1 MECRDRSCKKGKA
14 AQEWQK
20 EEKAEEAAWRHRK
33 QQACQFPQPP
43 HGRDSH
49 RLIRF
54 GTPAP
59 LPGELLQAY
68 AQMPLAGMTRGYVN
82 RIVKGRSSPDAFLFA
97 CDRLGYCK
105 SPTSFRTTT
114 CQNFTTVFSRHSFA
128 ESVFVYPSS
137 VGRLKC
143 SFHYSI
149 VFSLLSCFGVQNY
162 KSFLI
167 PARTCLFFI
176 EFSTFFFSTS
186 QRLLLRGVGSPNIR
200 RVNFRRWTSL

>member
-1 MECRDRSCKKGKA
+1 MQRLLMQKRESGARTAKRRKSRRSSKPEPAKPLA
-14 AQEWQK
+14 RAIR
-20 EEKAEEAAWRHRK
+20 AWRR
-33 QQACQFPQPP
+33 FPPT
-43 HGRDSH
+43 DYC
-49 RLIRF
+49 F
-54 GTPAP
+54 AAPAP
-59 LPGELLQAY
+59 MGGLAQAY
-68 AQMPLAGMTRGYVN
+68 AQMPLAGMTRGSVN